1 MWLDRVVF
9 GCRMLWWSQAVAVT
23 EGPAMCRKG
32 CGWTSSGRLQL
43 RKHYV
48 ACGLLEC
55 CVDLLGCDGVPTG
68 PEWMGVV
75 EKLGV
80 DGTLL
85 AEDVVDPMGK

>member
-1 MWLDRVVF
+1 MAADITFAV
-9 GCRMLWWSQAVAVT
+9 SQLI
-23 EGPAMCRKG
+23 EPD
-32 CGWTSSGRLQL
+32 
-43 RKHYV
+43 V
-48 ACGLLEC
+48 ACGLFEC

-68 PEWMGVV
+68 SEWMGVV